1 MPDITNL
8 ATTLTAVDYNTK
20 INEIE
25 KKIIDHD
32 HDKCITTPE
41 FNKLTSEKFAAR
53 LAWANLA
60 SKNDIIVLV
69 KKRDF
74 DEKLK
79 DLNNKVTSNKAKHVL
94 LEMNQINYQ
103 KNFKQYQQKN

>member
-8 ATTLTAVDYNTK
+8 ATTLTTVDYNTK

-53 LAWANLA
+53 LA
-60 SKNDIIVLV
+60 
-69 KKRDF
+69 
-74 DEKLK
+74 
-79 DLNNKVTSNKAKHVL
+79 
-94 LEMNQINYQ
+94 
-103 KNFKQYQQKN
+103 